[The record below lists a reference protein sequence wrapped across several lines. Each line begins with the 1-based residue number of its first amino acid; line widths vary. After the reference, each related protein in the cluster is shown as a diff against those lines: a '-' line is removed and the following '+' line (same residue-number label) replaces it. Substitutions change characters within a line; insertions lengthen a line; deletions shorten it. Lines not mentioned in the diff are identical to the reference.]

1 MVKMIGSFIALAW
14 EICFKTDMK
23 RSVKVIVIALFSAG
37 WEPEKHRI
45 RGILIENVPESQDLQ
60 SRNCSL

>member
-45 RGILIENVPESQDLQ
+45 RGILIENVPES
-60 SRNCSL
+60 